1 MLVVPNCTL
10 VRSDGG
16 GITNVFCICMY
27 LFFFFF
33 FFFFLSYQKAVIIAF
48 GRFSVGDDIMFRVHP
63 LLLLEPLVGDR

>member
-1 MLVVPNCTL
+1 
-10 VRSDGG
+10 
-16 GITNVFCICMY
+16 VFCICMY